1 MQLSFFFCLA
11 LPAQNLVQS
20 ATQCGEVV
28 FGQAVHSHQVDVS
41 VLLPLELLSTH
52 VARPV
57 HVQFHVSVKLK
68 FVENHPKVSKSVI
81 LSPDTALQR
90 SCHTPPWRTCSWC
103 CAFEPGAS

>member
-1 MQLSFFFCLA
+1 MQLSFFFCLP
-11 LPAQNLVQS
+11 LPAQNLIQS

-68 FVENHPKVSKSVI
+68 FVENHSKVSKV
-81 LSPDTALQR
+81 
-90 SCHTPPWRTCSWC
+90 
-103 CAFEPGAS
+103 